1 MGEGPKDLRDD
12 AGRFDAPR
20 NDDMVGRGEPDIV
33 GRGTA
38 GAEPL
43 TPAGPRTAYEHR
55 QHGRDSAVMS
65 TARDNPNASDS
76 TDTTPETAEIRA
88 EIEQKRAEISETID
102 EITPA
107 ALAGEP
113 GLAGNR
119 HREGNGTRHDAPR
132 HRNGQ
137 RHGAARGRERE

>member
-12 AGRFDAPR
+12 AGRLDAPR

-33 GRGTA
+33 GRGTT

-43 TPAGPRTAYEHR
+43 TPATSAYPYGSTPHHEQLRVPR
-55 QHGRDSAVMS
+55 
-65 TARDNPNASDS
+65 DS

-102 EITPA
+102 EITQR
-107 ALAGEP
+107 LSP
-113 GLAGNR
+113 GNLVSQATDT
-119 HREGNGTRHDAPR
+119 REGNGTRHDAPR